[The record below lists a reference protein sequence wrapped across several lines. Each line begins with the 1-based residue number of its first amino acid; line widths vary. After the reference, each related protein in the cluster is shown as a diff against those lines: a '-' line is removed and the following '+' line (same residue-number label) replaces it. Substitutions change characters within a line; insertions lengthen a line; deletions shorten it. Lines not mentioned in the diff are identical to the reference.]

1 MKVLAVLQASPSIQ
15 AQRDTYGQICT
26 DRNIGTWKG
35 WNMEPVTGCEVL
47 NWKVH
52 LHITIFYPSER
63 GGIVP
68 MKPLRKRSGGG
79 IATSRQQ

>member
-1 MKVLAVLQASPSIQ
+1 
-15 AQRDTYGQICT
+15 
-26 DRNIGTWKG
+26 
-35 WNMEPVTGCEVL
+35 MEPVTGCEVL

-52 LHITIFYPSER
+52 LHITILYPSER
-63 GGIVP
+63 GGVVP